1 VGLIVPPIT
10 SLPLV
15 RVRLPF
21 AIVIPPPTPDKFS
34 VFAVVPFNVIV
45 VNVGCVTVATVKDG
59 LVPVTDVFNPPAI
72 AIDEAGLELVMER
85 LVPAPFV
92 IEMPV
97 PEVKFVAIVGLSK
110 VPPIV
115 MPEFVIPPPSA
126 TDVTAFPVSV
136 TAPPEVEALIPV
148 PEAVTDST
156 ALPTS
161 ATAPP
166 VVVALIPVPEAD
178 TDSTALP
185 TSAKSPPITEAL
197 TPVPVKDVDTTAF
210 PTSDTAP
217 PVVVALM
224 PVPEADTEVI
234 PLPDETTLQLGASV
248 VGITLRLGCSAW
260 YAVVLYVAM
269 FPVW

>member
-1 VGLIVPPIT
+1 
-10 SLPLV
+10 
-15 RVRLPF
+15 
-21 AIVIPPPTPDKFS
+21 
-34 VFAVVPFNVIV
+34 
-45 VNVGCVTVATVKDG
+45 VGCVTVATVKDG

-72 AIDEAGLELVMER
+72 VIDEAGLELAMER
-85 LVPAPFV
+85 AVPVPFV

-97 PEVKFVAIVGLSK
+97 PEVKFVAIVGLLE

-115 MPEFVIPPPSA
+115 MPEFVNPLPSA
-126 TDVTAFPVSV
+126 TDV
-136 TAPPEVEALIPV
+136 
-148 PEAVTDST
+148 
-156 ALPTS
+156 
-161 ATAPP
+161 
-166 VVVALIPVPEAD
+166 
-178 TDSTALP
+178 TALP

-269 FPVW
+269 FPIW